1 MKKFLII
8 FIFLMPTA
16 WANPILECLGQEEL
30 LIHKNEVVGP
40 IKYLNLQL
48 VNNFASFSNITI
60 KKAYLNGICKNPDYS
75 PSVALLKDIM
85 LNGMDLYVISR
96 EENQQ
101 VQDVATIESF
111 LNEIPHIFFSYLS
124 KLQNEA
130 ATPDCLAKRVKHLKE
145 FTDNIF
151 YLESESSARDI
162 FQQKKKVSEL
172 FEDLQ
177 NLDKFWKDCKKE
189 ALAKKAKK

>member
-1 MKKFLII
+1 
-8 FIFLMPTA
+8 MPTA